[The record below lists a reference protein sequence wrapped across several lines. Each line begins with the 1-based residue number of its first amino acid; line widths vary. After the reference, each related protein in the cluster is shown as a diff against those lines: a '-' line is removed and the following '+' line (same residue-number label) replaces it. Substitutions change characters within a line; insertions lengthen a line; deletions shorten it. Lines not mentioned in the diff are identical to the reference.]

1 MSEEPLQLP
10 EGHPG
15 RDKAC
20 ARPDDG
26 PRAPDVSVTRER
38 ATTSVRMAGETPV
51 TGTRRDSADPR
62 SGNAGGSSG
71 TARGEDV
78 ELAVSEPWG
87 VYLHVPFCSSRCGYC
102 DFNTYVL
109 SSMGSTA
116 VDDYL
121 AAAHRELDLAA
132 AHLSHGMQR
141 RGPDVPRGKMPSEE
155 TG

>member
-10 EGHPG
+10 GGHPG
-15 RDKAC
+15 CDKAC

-26 PRAPDVSVTRER
+26 PRASDVPATRER
-38 ATTSVRMAGETPV
+38 ATTSVRTALARAAGETPV

-78 ELAVSEPWG
+78 ELVVSEPWG

-109 SSMGSTA
+109 SSMGSSAA
-116 VDDYL
+116 VSYT
-121 AAAHRELDLAA
+121 
-132 AHLSHGMQR
+132 HLTL
-141 RGPDVPRGKMPSEE
+141 P
-155 TG
+155 TT

>member
-1 MSEEPLQLP
+1 MSEEPFQLP

-20 ARPDDG
+20 ASPDDG
-26 PRAPDVSVTRER
+26 PCAPDVSVTRGR
-38 ATTSVRMAGETPV
+38 ATTSVRTASVRAVGEAPV
-51 TGTRRDSADPR
+51 RGPRRDSADPR

-121 AAAHRELDLAA
+121 AAAHRELDL
-132 AHLSHGMQR
+132 LSLIHI
-141 RGPDVPRGKMPSEE
+141 
-155 TG
+155 

>member
-10 EGHPG
+10 GGHPG
-15 RDKAC
+15 CDKAC

-26 PRAPDVSVTRER
+26 PRAPDVPATRER
-38 ATTSVRMAGETPV
+38 ATTSVRMALARAAGEGPV
-51 TGTRRDSADPR
+51 AGTRRDSADPR
-62 SGNAGGSSG
+62 FGVAGGSSR
-71 TARGEDV
+71 TARGEDA
-78 ELAVSEPWG
+78 ELPVSEPWG

-109 SSMGSTA
+109 SSMGSSA

-132 AHLSHGMQR
+132 AH
-141 RGPDVPRGKMPSEE
+141 
-155 TG
+155 